1 MTKRERTKHRSSC
14 PLASALDLLGD
25 KWTLLIVRDLIYF
38 GPSTFNKLSASSENI
53 QTNTLADRLRKLEE
67 LGIVAKQPYQERPV
81 RYEYSLTEAG
91 LTLIPVLKAFTLWG
105 QKHIGSTE
113 TIIAVEDG
121 VERMTRPVAV
131 DPALLLDN

>member
-1 MTKRERTKHRSSC
+1 MT
-14 PLASALDLLGD
+14 
-25 KWTLLIVRDLIYF
+25 
-38 GPSTFNKLSASSENI
+38 
-53 QTNTLADRLRKLEE
+53 
-67 LGIVAKQPYQERPV
+67 PV

-91 LTLIPVLKAFTLWG
+91 LTLIPVLEAFTLWG